1 MSLNTDLA
9 ELFRTFAAIM
19 EIKGESVFKAI
30 AFSKV
35 SRLLDN
41 LTVDIKQL
49 CEQGKIGE
57 IEGIGPSSQR
67 IIEQFVCEGRSKDFD
82 EVAATVPPG
91 LLPMLA
97 IAGLGPKTI
106 ALLWKERKI

>member
-9 ELFRTFAAIM
+9 ELFRNFAAIM

-35 SRLLDN
+35 GRILDD
-41 LTVDIKQL
+41 LTIDVKQL
-49 CEQGKIGE
+49 CQEGKIGE

-67 IIEQFVCEGRSKDFD
+67 
-82 EVAATVPPG
+82 
-91 LLPMLA
+91 
-97 IAGLGPKTI
+97 
-106 ALLWKERKI
+106 